1 MKIKKVKRKKVAE
14 KYYTEIAQEID
25 EMFHSEPIEVKIKDC
40 SKACIENDVECDFKK
55 CEHWI
60 NFGEDHNCDL
70 VSIQKHG
77 QMTLRQVGERIGV
90 SYVRIK
96 QIEDAAI
103 KKIRNTLKRPK

>member
-1 MKIKKVKRKKVAE
+1 MTIEEDIDFLFTKSEDELPAFTIKE
-14 KYYTEIAQEID
+14 
-25 EMFHSEPIEVKIKDC
+25 C
-40 SKACIENDVECDFKK
+40 SKACVENEVECDFKN

-103 KKIRNTLKRPK
+103 KKIRNTISLERIND

>member
-1 MKIKKVKRKKVAE
+1 MI
-14 KYYTEIAQEID
+14 ID
-25 EMFHSEPIEVKIKDC
+25 EDIDYLFTKGEEEIQPFSIKEC
-40 SKACIENDVECDFKK
+40 SKACLENEVECDFKN

-70 VSIQKHG
+70 VSIQRHG
-77 QMTLRQVGERIGV
+77 QMTLRQVGERMGV

-103 KKIRNTLKRPK
+103 KKIRNTVSLE